1 MRRGD
6 WTMKT
11 NWKRV
16 IAWAIL
22 LVAAWGGLRAGAADA
37 QPAIGSP
44 YAPGQII
51 PARADGAKE
60 AEGRPAKGPRRA
72 LLPHESRR
80 KDGAIPGLVVYPFGK
95 TASGERTHLYRVM
108 GAGGVVADFL
118 DYGARLYRLYLPDA
132 TGVLSDAVSG
142 ARASVVDYEK
152 SGDVAPVWRM
162 TPIRRPRATGVAFAR
177 EGTSATVVYW
187 LDAQNRLTVE
197 STLGEGEEGA
207 WDARVSL
214 APLTGGRALAV
225 ASPAGA
231 FTLAATTNAVEVA
244 LRPATNATQRVELR
258 LKGAQP

>member
-1 MRRGD
+1 
-6 WTMKT
+6 MKT
-11 NWKRV
+11 NWKCV
-16 IAWAIL
+16 SAWTIL
-22 LVAAWGGLRAGAADA
+22 LVAAWGGPRAGAADA

-44 YAPGQII
+44 YAPGQVI
-51 PARADGAKE
+51 PASSESPRSGAAE
-60 AEGRPAKGPRRA
+60 ARPAKGPRRA

-132 TGVLSDAVSG
+132 TGALADAVSG

-152 SGDVAPVWRM
+152 AGDVAPVWRM

-177 EGTSATVVYW
+177 EGTSAKVVYW

-207 WDARVSL
+207 WDAHVSL
-214 APLTGGRALAV
+214 APLTGGRSLAV
-225 ASPAGA
+225 ASPTES
-231 FTLAATTNAVEVA
+231 FTLAARTNAVEVA

-258 LKGAQP
+258 LKDLKHR